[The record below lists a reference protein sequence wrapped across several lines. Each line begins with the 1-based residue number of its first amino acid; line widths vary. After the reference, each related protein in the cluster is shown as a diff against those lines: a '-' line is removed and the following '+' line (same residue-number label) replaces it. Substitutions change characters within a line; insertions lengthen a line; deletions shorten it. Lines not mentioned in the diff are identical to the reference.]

1 MEESSSGVYAP
12 QILEFVTV
20 ADQFCKH
27 VERTSGYKPS
37 EFLSIMQRLLPFL
50 YVKAVNLPATEPNFE
65 EGNERFVREEDWI
78 LIERTIASRLGLM
91 NSFEEPFDQALH
103 GSGEPSAGEVSEYIA
118 DIYQDLKD
126 FLLQYRTGTEEVMND
141 AVWECSMHFETV
153 WGRKLLGTVRA
164 IHNIIYSG
172 TDIDSQATEHG
183 AQGAEHRDQGS
194 GRRAQGSETDT
205 SSWFISKRQEEYG
218 EDD

>member
-1 MEESSSGVYAP
+1 MEEPASGVYAP
-12 QILEFVTV
+12 QIFEFVTV

-27 VERTSGYKPS
+27 VERASSYKPS

-65 EGNERFVREEDWI
+65 EGNERFVREEDWNV
-78 LIERTIASRLGLM
+78 IERTIASRLGLM

-103 GSGEPSAGEVSEYIA
+103 GSGEPAAGEVSEYIA
-118 DIYQDLKD
+118 DIYQDVKD

-141 AVWECSMHFETV
+141 SVWECSMHFETM

-164 IHNIIYSG
+164 IHNIVYSG
-172 TDIDSQATEHG
+172 TDIDAQVTEIKAQGSGHG
-183 AQGAEHRDQGS
+183 AQGT
-194 GRRAQGSETDT
+194 ETDT

>member
-1 MEESSSGVYAP
+1 MEEPASGVYAP
-12 QILEFVTV
+12 QIVEFVAV

-27 VERTSGYKPS
+27 VERTSNYKPS

-50 YVKAVNLPATEPNFE
+50 YIKAVNLPATEPNFE
-65 EGNERFVREEDWI
+65 EGNERFVREEDWNM
-78 LIERTIASRLGLM
+78 IERTVASKMGLM
-91 NSFEEPFDQALH
+91 NSFEEPFDQSLH
-103 GSGEPSAGEVSEYIA
+103 GSGEPAAGEVSEYIA
-118 DIYQDLKD
+118 DIYQDVKD

-141 AVWECSMHFETV
+141 SVWECSMHFETV

-164 IHNIIYSG
+164 IHNIVYSG
-172 TDIDSQATEHG
+172 TDIDSQEHG
-183 AQGAEHRDQGS
+183 ARSAEHRDQGS

>member
-1 MEESSSGVYAP
+1 MEEPASGVYAP
-12 QILEFVTV
+12 QIVEFVTV

-27 VERTSGYKPS
+27 VERAQSYKPS
-37 EFLSIMQRLLPFL
+37 EFLSVMQRLLPFL

-65 EGNERFVREEDWI
+65 EGNERFVREEDWN
-78 LIERTIASRLGLM
+78 LIERTIASRMGQL

-103 GSGEPSAGEVSEYIA
+103 GSGEPAAGDVSEYIA
-118 DIYQDLKD
+118 DIYQDVKD

-141 AVWECSMHFETV
+141 SVWECSMHFETI
-153 WGRKLLGTVRA
+153 WGRKLLGVVRA
-164 IHNIIYSG
+164 IHNIVYSG
-172 TDIDSQATEHG
+172 TDIDAQVTEHG
-183 AQGAEHRDQGS
+183 AQGAGHGAH
-194 GRRAQGSETDT
+194 GTETDT

>member
-1 MEESSSGVYAP
+1 MEEPASGVYAP
-12 QILEFVTV
+12 QILEFVAV

-27 VERTSGYKPS
+27 VERASNYKPS

-65 EGNERFVREEDWI
+65 EGNERFVREEDWKM
-78 LIERTIASRLGLM
+78 IETAIASRLGHL
-91 NSFEEPFDQALH
+91 NSFEEPFDQSLH
-103 GSGEPSAGEVSEYIA
+103 GSGEPVAGEVSEYIA
-118 DIYQDLKD
+118 DIYQDVKD

-141 AVWECSMHFETV
+141 SVWECSMHFETM

-164 IHNIIYSG
+164 IHNIVYSG
-172 TDIDSQATEHG
+172 TDIDSQDKEHG
-183 AQGAEHRDQGS
+183 AQSAEHRDQGS